1 MRICN
6 IVKDLGNST
15 KIQPRLNRLKTR
27 HRRSPADSDSIM
39 NQYLDA
45 AIKAARAAGALL
57 RENFGQPLKVNVEEA
72 HDIKLEL
79 DVRSQALITE
89 LLLGKFPDHAIMG
102 EEGNAENDS
111 TEFEWVIDPIDGTV
125 NYFYSIPHFCI
136 SIALR
141 KKGEIIVGVIYDPMR
156 EELWHAE
163 LGGQAYLNDKPI
175 AVSNYTEV
183 SQSVVAVGMS
193 KTLAELEVGL
203 LIFQD
208 LLVRA
213 RKCRMMGS
221 AALDLAYVASG
232 RFDAY
237 IERSVN
243 WWDIAA
249 GVLLVNCAGGRLAIA
264 PSAIQ
269 QGKLSVIAWNGKI
282 DRDQFTK
289 IYP

>member
-1 MRICN
+1 
-6 IVKDLGNST
+6 
-15 KIQPRLNRLKTR
+15 
-27 HRRSPADSDSIM
+27 M

-45 AIKAARAAGALL
+45 AIKAARAAGALV
-57 RENFGQPLKVNVEEA
+57 RENFGRPLQVNLEEA

-79 DVRSQALITE
+79 DVRSQALITK
-89 LLLGKFPDHAIMG
+89 LLLEKFPGHAIHG
-102 EEGNAENDS
+102 EEGSAENTS

-141 KKGEIIVGVIYDPMR
+141 EKGEIIVGVIYDPMR
-156 EELWHAE
+156 DELWHAE
-163 LGGQAYLNDKPI
+163 LGGKAYLNDQP
-175 AVSNYTEV
+175 VQV
-183 SQSVVAVGMS
+183 SQYTDISQTIVSVGMS
-193 KTLAELEVGL
+193 KTRVELEVAL
-203 LIFQD
+203 SIFQD

-249 GVLLVNCAGGRLAIA
+249 GVLLVNCAGGRLAIP

-269 QGKLSVIAWNGKI
+269 SGKLSVIAWNGKF
-282 DRDQFTK
+282 DRDQLTK